1 MIKYIFKKY
10 NLEKNTYFILIDL
23 SYFYYV
29 NMLRSNCDNY
39 KIQFDF
45 QKNVRLKDNINAE
58 VFIPKNERSYVFL
71 NELEPIYIDKNK
83 DTLLNILIKKSKK

>member
-10 NLEKNTYFILIDL
+10 NLEKNTYLILIDL
-23 SYFYYV
+23 SYFYCV

-58 VFIPKNERSYVFL
+58 VFIPKNEKSLTGYS
-71 NELEPIYIDKNK
+71 
-83 DTLLNILIKKSKK
+83 TILSQLTEY